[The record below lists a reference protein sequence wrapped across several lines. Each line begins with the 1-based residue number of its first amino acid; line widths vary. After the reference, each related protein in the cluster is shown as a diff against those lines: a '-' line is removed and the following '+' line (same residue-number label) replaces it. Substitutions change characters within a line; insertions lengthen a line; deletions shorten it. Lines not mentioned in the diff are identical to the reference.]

1 MIVWIDGANG
11 VGKSHVAAELAD
23 AFIDKNA
30 ECNAGHIP
38 FFDSCIEKR
47 LAHIPVQYILGKA
60 YFMGYEFEVN
70 NNVLIPRICRI

>member
-30 ECNAGHIP
+30 EYVESYSCWVELIKEILQRHFLDLIHI
-38 FFDSCIEKR
+38 
-47 LAHIPVQYILGKA
+47 
-60 YFMGYEFEVN
+60 
-70 NNVLIPRICRI
+70 LISIFWKN